1 MIISTEDLKNSY
13 SWQDYFQLHEQ
24 LVAQGRTTGALQDDA
39 MSHYTMLNYQ
49 RTKRV
54 FNHLKFTDEQL
65 HQIQS
70 AQAQNWLLITEA
82 WCGDAAQSVPVIAKI
97 ATLNENIKLKIVLR
111 DEHPE
116 LIDSFLT
123 NGGRSIPILVISKP
137 EDGMVLKHW
146 GPRPEKAQKLFY
158 EHKAKNTSK
167 EDAILDLQ
175 KWYNDNKSQD
185 IIEEIISA
193 MLL

>member
-1 MIISTEDLKNSY
+1 MNISIEDLRNSY
-13 SWQDYFQLHEQ
+13 LWQEYFQLHEQ
-24 LVAQGRTTGALQDDA
+24 LVNQGKTTGTLQNEA
-39 MSHYTMLNYQ
+39 MAHYTMLNFQ
-49 RTKRV
+49 RSKRI
-54 FNHLKFTDEQL
+54 FNHIKFNDNQL
-65 HQIQS
+65 ERINS

-97 ATLNENIKLKIVLR
+97 AALNENIKLKIVLR

-123 NGGRSIPILVISKP
+123 NGGRSVPILVFSKP
-137 EDGMVLKHW
+137 EDGIVLKHW

-193 MLL
+193 MH

>member
-1 MIISTEDLKNSY
+1 MIISTEDLKNFY

-82 WCGDAAQSVPVIAKI
+82 WCGDAAQSVPVIAKM
-97 ATLNENIKLKIVLR
+97 ASLNEEIDLKIILR

-123 NGGRSIPILVISKP
+123 RGGRSIPILIITQAKSGLVH
-137 EDGMVLKHW
+137 GHW
-146 GPRPEKAQKLFY
+146 GPRPEKAQQLFY
-158 EHKAKNTSK
+158 ELKAESIPKAEST
-167 EDAILDLQ
+167 IRLQ
-175 KWYNDNKSQD
+175 KWYNDNKSVD
-185 IIEEIISA
+185 IIEEILRKI
-193 MLL
+193 L